1 MIFLLLLLLQP
12 TQMKFKQKTK
22 QKKNSPG
29 MKEAPKGDKLHAYM
43 PHIYMFQLTEILPP
57 VAHGP

>member
-1 MIFLLLLLLQP
+1 
-12 TQMKFKQKTK
+12 
-22 QKKNSPG
+22 

-57 VAHGP
+57 VTHGP